1 METEIKS
8 RKLMEKR
15 AIELAF
21 ENINVEN
28 NNEMN
33 LALQIRDI

>member
-1 METEIKS
+1 MDSEIKAW
-8 RKLMEKR
+8 KLMEKR

-33 LALQIRDI
+33 LALQIRDL